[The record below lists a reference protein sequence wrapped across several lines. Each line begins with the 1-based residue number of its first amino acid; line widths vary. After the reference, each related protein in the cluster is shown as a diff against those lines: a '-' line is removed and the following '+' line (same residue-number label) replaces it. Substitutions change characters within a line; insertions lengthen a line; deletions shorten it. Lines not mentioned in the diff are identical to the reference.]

1 MISTNPK
8 NPAQEEPMSEKQRL
22 LQQATWAEE
31 YARSLPVGDIR
42 GFCEAMIDAKNFRA
56 QAAQSN

>member
-1 MISTNPK
+1 
-8 NPAQEEPMSEKQRL
+8 MSEKQRL